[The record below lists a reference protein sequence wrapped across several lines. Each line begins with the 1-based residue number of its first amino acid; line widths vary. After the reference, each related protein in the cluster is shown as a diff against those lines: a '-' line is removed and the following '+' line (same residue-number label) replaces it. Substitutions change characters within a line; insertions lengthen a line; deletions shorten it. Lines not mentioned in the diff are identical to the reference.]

1 MSPKIGRSRCAIA
14 VSPASTDTTMFAG
27 KTLNLRSAGQAG
39 PVAGKRGQACTCNV
53 ASVDKQVAAV
63 PAARPK
69 VC

>member
-1 MSPKIGRSRCAIA
+1 
-14 VSPASTDTTMFAG
+14 MFAG
-27 KTLNLRSAGQAG
+27 KTLNLRTAGQAG